1 MFIVEASPLVNVLK
15 EIVELNDEEGVIE
28 VVHGR
33 AEEVELGTRV
43 DIIISESSWRRWTR

>member
-1 MFIVEASPLVNVLK
+1 MNVLK

-43 DIIISESSWRRWTR
+43 DTIISESSWRRWTR

>member
-28 VVHGR
+28 EVHGC

-43 DIIISESSWRRWTR
+43 DTIISESSWRRWTR